1 MDSMVEQLI
10 EWLLHAL
17 LRLGYPG
24 IIGLMAIESSILPLP
39 SELVMPPAGYWVAKG
54 RMNLWL
60 VLGSGT
66 LGSVVGAL
74 VNYWV
79 AMVLGRAFVR
89 RFGRYV
95 LMTEHS
101 LERSERFF
109 ADHGEISTLVGRL
122 LPVVRHLISI
132 PAGISRMPRGKFVA
146 YTAAGAFAWCAVLT
160 GIGYF
165 LGQHENVLRNE
176 EVQRYVRHAVAI
188 VVPIVVVGVG
198 IYIWRHRRRQARTAT
213 SRVAAEE

>member
-1 MDSMVEQLI
+1 MLERLI

-17 LRLGYPG
+17 LNLGYPG
-24 IIGLMAIESSILPLP
+24 IVGLMAIESSVLPLP

-54 RMNLWL
+54 RLNLWL
-60 VLGSGT
+60 VLGCGT
-66 LGSVVGAL
+66 FGSVLGAL

-79 AMVLGRAFVR
+79 AMLLGRAFVR

-101 LERSERFF
+101 LERAERFF

-132 PAGISRMPRGKFVA
+132 PAGISRMPLSRFVVF
-146 YTAAGAFAWCAVLT
+146 TAVGAFSWCAVLT

-165 LGQHENVLRNE
+165 LGQHEEVLRNE
-176 EVQRYVRHAVAI
+176 EVQRYVSRAVAI
-188 VVPIVVVGVG
+188 VVPLVAVGVAV
-198 IYIWRHRRRQARTAT
+198 YVARHRRRRAAAQA
-213 SRVAAEE
+213 VAEE

>member
-1 MDSMVEQLI
+1 MLERLI

-17 LRLGYPG
+17 LNLGYPG
-24 IIGLMAIESSILPLP
+24 IVGLMAIESSVLPLP

-60 VLGSGT
+60 VLGCGT
-66 LGSVVGAL
+66 LGSVLGAL

-79 AMVLGRAFVR
+79 AMLLGRAFVR

-95 LMTEHS
+95 LMTERS
-101 LERSERFF
+101 LERAERFF

-132 PAGISRMPRGKFVA
+132 PAGISRMPLSKFVVF
-146 YTAAGAFAWCAVLT
+146 TAVGAFSWCAVLT

-165 LGQHENVLRNE
+165 LGQHEDVLRNE
-176 EVQRYVRHAVAI
+176 EVQWYVSRAVAI
-188 VVPIVVVGVG
+188 VVPLVAIGVGV
-198 IYIWRHRRRQARTAT
+198 YIMRHRRRRAAARA
-213 SRVAAEE
+213 VAGE

>member
-1 MDSMVEQLI
+1 MLEHLI
-10 EWLLHAL
+10 EWLLQTL

-24 IIGLMAIESSILPLP
+24 IVGLMAIESSVLPLP

-60 VLGSGT
+60 VLGAGT
-66 LGSVVGAL
+66 LGSVLGAL
-74 VNYWV
+74 ANYWV

-95 LMTEHS
+95 LVTERS
-101 LERSERFF
+101 LERAERFF
-109 ADHGEISTLVGRL
+109 ASHGEISTLVGRL

-132 PAGISRMPRGKFVA
+132 PAGISRMPRARFVA
-146 YTAAGAFAWCAVLT
+146 FTAIGALAWCGVLT

-165 LGQHENVLRNE
+165 LGQHEDVLRSE
-176 EVQRYVRHAVAI
+176 EVHRYVRRALSI
-188 VVPIVVVGVG
+188 VIPLVVVGVAV
-198 IYIWRHRRRQARTAT
+198 YVARHRRRQAKG
-213 SRVAAEE
+213 AARAVEQ